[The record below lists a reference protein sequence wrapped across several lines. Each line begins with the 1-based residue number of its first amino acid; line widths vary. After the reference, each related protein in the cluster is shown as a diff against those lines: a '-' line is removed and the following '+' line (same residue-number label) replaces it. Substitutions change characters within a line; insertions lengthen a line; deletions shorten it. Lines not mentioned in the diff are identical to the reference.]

1 MQNES
6 QAEQALA
13 ELAAEQAS
21 ANGNSVFAGGESG
34 IKFSKDETGM
44 KFGVRFTN
52 KQLFVGVA
60 ALTAGVLLKHYG
72 LRAIAAESAS
82 KVQDVA
88 EQAEEAANRG

>member
-13 ELAAEQAS
+13 EQVAENAA
-21 ANGNSVFAGGESG
+21 ANGNGVFENGESG

-60 ALTAGVLLKHYG
+60 AFTAGVLLKRYG
-72 LRAIAAESAS
+72 IRAIAAESAS

-88 EQAEEAANRG
+88 EQAEEAATRG